1 MTGTRVPRSLGWL
14 TMVAALAAM
23 SVLAAGLARA
33 DAVAYLINVTVRPG
47 YGFASADDALEYGQT
62 VCRRVAETL
71 PYPVL
76 MNDVKAD
83 FSTNDEYQASYLI
96 SQAVNELCPEQIWQL
111 RRSAIGYRSPAVS

>member
-1 MTGTRVPRSLGWL
+1 MTRSRVPRSLGWL
-14 TMVAALAAM
+14 TTVGAVAATSMLAA
-23 SVLAAGLARA
+23 STARA

-47 YGFASADDALEYGQT
+47 YGFASTDDALQYGQT
-62 VCRRVAETL
+62 LCRRVAETV